1 MVGVARRFVSP
12 PVAFAIAAV
21 WAILPNHTTLSYWPA
36 VANATVAL
44 LLLIIGVGL
53 LDERRWTVAGVV
65 LVAAALCYEATIVP
79 SIVAIVAVPAFR
91 GRLRLRPTVRLLAA
105 MSVTSL
111 WMVLHPTYPL
121 DRRYAR
127 PGAILP
133 AHFGS
138 GIATSATAGRVLAL
152 LALAGVGALAWR
164 LHRRARLG
172 ESQWLVIVGLALI
185 PLGLAAFA
193 KHHFGVVGIA
203 DRAYTVS
210 AVGAAMVWVGI
221 GATAWAR
228 SRLLAVVAGAVFV
241 VLVAPA
247 NLDRQRA
254 YSRAADD
261 ALALVAY
268 IEHRYGDDIPAV
280 VVVGPTERRFDG
292 VPGTVGVYHAT
303 RLLEYHTGID
313 SLKMRIS
320 RSMRLFFSVPA
331 HRRVT
336 WDQVD
341 AYRAGRLE

>member
-1 MVGVARRFVSP
+1 
-12 PVAFAIAAV
+12 
-21 WAILPNHTTLSYWPA
+21 
-36 VANATVAL
+36 
-44 LLLIIGVGL
+44 
-53 LDERRWTVAGVV
+53 
-65 LVAAALCYEATIVP
+65 
-79 SIVAIVAVPAFR
+79 
-91 GRLRLRPTVRLLAA
+91 
-105 MSVTSL
+105 
-111 WMVLHPTYPL
+111 
-121 DRRYAR
+121 
-127 PGAILP
+127 
-133 AHFGS
+133 
-138 GIATSATAGRVLAL
+138 
-152 LALAGVGALAWR
+152 
-164 LHRRARLG
+164 
-172 ESQWLVIVGLALI
+172 
-185 PLGLAAFA
+185 
-193 KHHFGVVGIA
+193 
-203 DRAYTVS
+203 
-210 AVGAAMVWVGI
+210 
-221 GATAWAR
+221 
-228 SRLLAVVAGAVFV
+228 VAGAVFV

-341 AYRAGRLE
+341 AYRAGDLE